1 MPEVVDPN
9 TGQVKNQSQRKT
21 LQETVKTEAKAAS
34 DDVTKSFADT
44 AKTSFEN
51 ATQSVAGQV
60 SGQIKGGIENLTSKV
75 DGYKNELTQVK
86 DDVTGLLSGDAA
98 TLDKLKTS
106 ATDAVMSAISAK
118 LGTKVKIEYETDPVT
133 GITTPVKASL
143 EGEPGAAD
151 TVAGVLSLITG
162 LGVSIP
168 PDLSAAGLAATKANF
183 VGELQKTL
191 ISADPTGLVGASGL
205 LEGKIGA
212 FTSESINSL
221 AQNAITSVTD
231 EITSQVDTALASAS
245 ANANKTISY
254 LTSFESDGSGNFP
267 SATVTG
273 SNGGPDTIVGGGQTD
288 SEEFGLAISN
298 LASMSSGGLGDIA
311 NLITKDDEIKQNIE
325 GTKKD
330 LAELTGKDGATVL
343 DAVNNQ
349 SRDQDAYAERVS
361 EYKTRISEKVAG
373 GSKTGIIQG
382 INNSTLSDIRDQLS
396 EFSPG
401 ITPENTEEIIALSQ
415 GDAGDVSEAIK
426 RLVQSSAKDYN
437 TVKVFVDK
445 IDTTIENSVRA
456 TINVQVFQ
464 DPYEIGSYFKNWNG
478 GKDDPKF
485 PYVSSVEEL
494 LAEAR
499 YVSRE
504 IDTMVVHWTET
515 ATNKNIGSEEI
526 NGWHLKAGLDGIG
539 YHYVIR
545 RDGSL
550 QRARPVNEEGQ
561 HTPTKDEKSI
571 GIVFV
576 GGINVPTGTPN
587 EQNFLSA
594 KSLTR
599 SQINTFDQV
608 CKAFYK
614 VWPGLSVK
622 GHSDLDETQFDPGFD
637 VPDYVKT
644 RFGK

>member
-9 TGQVKNQSQRKT
+9 TGQVKNESQRKT
-21 LQETVKTEAKAAS
+21 LQKTVETEAKAAA

-44 AKTSFEN
+44 AKETFEN
-51 ATQSVAGQV
+51 STQSIAGQV

-75 DGYKNELTQVK
+75 DGYKDELTQVK

-106 ATDAVMSAISAK
+106 ATNAVMGALSSK

-168 PDLSAAGLAATKANF
+168 PDLSEAGIAATKANF
-183 VGELQKTL
+183 VGNLQKTL
-191 ISADPTGLVGASGL
+191 IDASPKGLVSGAKL

-212 FTSESINSL
+212 FTSDNINNL
-221 AQNAITSVTD
+221 AQNVITSVTD
-231 EITSQVDTALASAS
+231 EITSTVNTALASS
-245 ANANKTISY
+245 GNISNKSISY
-254 LTSFESDGSGNFP
+254 MTSFESDGAGNFP
-267 SATVTG
+267 MATVTG
-273 SNGGPDTIVGGGQTD
+273 FVGGPDTPAGGGQTD

-298 LASMSSGGLGDIA
+298 LSSMSSGGLGDIA

-343 DAVNNQ
+343 NAINTQ
-349 SRDQDAYAERVS
+349 SQDQTAYAKRVS

-373 GSKTGIIQG
+373 GSQTGIIQG
-382 INNSTLSDIRDQLS
+382 INNSTLSDVREQVA

-401 ITPENTEEIIALSQ
+401 LTSEKIEEIIGLSQ
-415 GDAGDVSEAIK
+415 GDAGDVSNAITQ
-426 RLVQSSAKDYN
+426 LVKFSGKDYN

-456 TINVQVFQ
+456 QVNVQVFE
-464 DPYEIGSYFKNWNG
+464 DPYEIGTYFKNWNG
-478 GKDDPKF
+478 GKNDPKF
-485 PYVSSVEEL
+485 PYISSVEEL
-494 LAEAR
+494 TAEAQF
-499 YVSRE
+499 VSRE
-504 IDTMVVHWTET
+504 IDTMIVHWTET
-515 ATNKNIGSEEI
+515 HTNKNIGSEEI
-526 NGWHLKAGLDGIG
+526 NAWHLKAGLDGIG
-539 YHYVIR
+539 YHYVCR

-550 QRARPVNEEGQ
+550 QRGRPVNEEGQ
-561 HTPTKDEKSI
+561 HSPGADEGSI
-571 GIVFV
+571 GFVFV

-587 EQNFLSA
+587 EQNFLSS

-608 CKAFYK
+608 CKSLYK
-614 VWPGLSVK
+614 VWPGLSIK
-622 GHSDLDETQFDPGFD
+622 GHSDVDESQSDPGFD
-637 VPDYVKT
+637 VPDYVRT